1 MAKSS
6 SAGGGISLV
15 VLVPLFVIWR
25 KIKKHN
31 REMEKRWQELN

>member
-6 SAGGGISLV
+6 SAGGGIFLV

-25 KIKKHN
+25 KMDE
-31 REMEKRWQELN
+31 RVRPYERA